1 MIEDRRFNNDPGEEP
16 ALVADGRRQ
25 PDRRQISIRWLA
37 GTILTGVT
45 SCTLMGVALFV
56 ALDGREQL
64 ATPPELMTQSELPTL
79 EAEESDERKV
89 DRIAQIVPRKNFDDR
104 QHFDLS
110 IMQKQGEKEV
120 IRTQPFE
127 LVRMALAEDR
137 PNNLK
142 YPPFN
147 ALTIFSDQTVKQGD
161 KPENNLQIYGT
172 KVETEITLHSIEF
185 DVNTATFD
193 DSDQL
198 TADQAEQNIR
208 AAGFVLGDN
217 ITRVAALHYLDPAQ
231 LGHFG
236 SIKFSEMPDVKIIQE
251 NVSISPRIA
260 PNDNSEEYA
269 EDIIPFRKTQTIINA
284 LNDANYGGE
293 DADKIAAALSQ
304 FNGSDTLRAGN
315 VLRIGIETNASGDD
329 HLVRAS
335 IYHGMHHI
343 LSISLNDQKQF
354 VRSNEPEMTPLLKT
368 AFEGGVPLTHINASN
383 LPTIYDAIY
392 RSVLS
397 YDMPLTTARQLIRV
411 MANDVDLE
419 DRVSPNDTL
428 EVFYA
433 APEK

>member
-16 ALVADGRRQ
+16 ALVTDGRRQ

-147 ALTIFSDQTVKQGD
+147 ALTID
-161 KPENNLQIYGT
+161 
-172 KVETEITLHSIEF
+172 
-185 DVNTATFD
+185 
-193 DSDQL
+193 
-198 TADQAEQNIR
+198 
-208 AAGFVLGDN
+208 
-217 ITRVAALHYLDPAQ
+217 
-231 LGHFG
+231 
-236 SIKFSEMPDVKIIQE
+236 
-251 NVSISPRIA
+251 
-260 PNDNSEEYA
+260 
-269 EDIIPFRKTQTIINA
+269 RK
-284 LNDANYGGE
+284 
-293 DADKIAAALSQ
+293 
-304 FNGSDTLRAGN
+304 
-315 VLRIGIETNASGDD
+315 
-329 HLVRAS
+329 
-335 IYHGMHHI
+335 
-343 LSISLNDQKQF
+343 
-354 VRSNEPEMTPLLKT
+354 
-368 AFEGGVPLTHINASN
+368 
-383 LPTIYDAIY
+383 
-392 RSVLS
+392 SV
-397 YDMPLTTARQLIRV
+397 V
-411 MANDVDLE
+411 
-419 DRVSPNDTL
+419 
-428 EVFYA
+428 
-433 APEK
+433 